1 LSWTSLIGLASVA
14 AACSS
19 KEEPGNPGSGGDACA
34 NGACAGH
41 VGTSTGGA
49 TGSGGVTGSG
59 GTTGSGGSAGTA
71 VVGSGGSVAGQ
82 SSGGSA
88 GKGSAGTSGTAG
100 TPVSAGGSG
109 GTAGT
114 VATAGAGGST
124 MTAGNGGASGMPGG
138 AGMSGAGGAAP
149 TITLPY
155 LVTSGPSAYWKVDGT
170 LTQAASATADITVN
184 DTSVAQTW
192 EGFGAAFNELGWK
205 YLSMLD
211 DTQRN
216 KALDL
221 LFSANGANFAWGRIP
236 MGATDYAVDR
246 YTCDETAG
254 DTAMAS
260 FSLMRDKTSLIPYVK
275 AAKAV
280 KSDLRFWSSPWTPPT
295 WLKDGP
301 FNDDYPFDGGKMKT
315 DATSLQAL
323 ADYFVKFVQGYGQ
336 EGITIEIV
344 SPQNEP
350 GYSGTYPTC
359 GWAPATYAN
368 FVGKYL
374 GPALSTAGLTT
385 KIMLGTFN
393 GGTGDTDIVSTV
405 MGDATAKGFIKV
417 LGYQWG
423 MDTSVAS
430 AKAYNLPIWQTEH
443 KCGNYPWMT
452 YDMNKA
458 PNDQAYAVESW
469 GLIRDWIKK
478 GVTAYSAWNVVLDTV
493 GNGIDSARVWPQDS
507 LLVVDTTSK
516 MLVVTP
522 AFHVFRHFSQ
532 FVTPGAKVVG
542 TTGGDAIAF
551 KNPDGSVVTVAYNS
565 GAEKMMTVAALGKK
579 LQFTAPANGWAT
591 VVTN

>member
-1 LSWTSLIGLASVA
+1 LTWSSWVAVASLA

-19 KEEPGNPGSGGDACA
+19 KDGPGGTGSGGNDCA
-34 NGACAGH
+34 NGACGGHGGTGAG
-41 VGTSTGGA
+41 TGGS
-49 TGSGGVTGSG
+49 TTSGGAP
-59 GTTGSGGSAGTA
+59 GSGGSAGTTPIA
-71 VVGSGGSVAGQ
+71 GSGGSVGGGA
-82 SSGGSA
+82 SGGSA
-88 GKGSAGTSGTAG
+88 GMAAGGTSGN
-100 TPVSAGGSG
+100 GGSPPSTG
-109 GTAGT
+109 GAS
-114 VATAGAGGST
+114 AAGAGGAAT
-124 MTAGNGGASGMPGG
+124 GGGAGMAVTAGNGGTAGG
-138 AGMSGAGGAAP
+138 IGAAGMSGAGGAPP

-155 LVTSGPSAYWKVDGT
+155 LVTSGPSAYWKTDGA
-170 LTQAASATADITVN
+170 LADAASATADVTVN

-211 DTQRN
+211 DAQ
-216 KALDL
+216 KSQALNL

-236 MGATDYAVDR
+236 MGATDYAIDR

-254 DTAMAS
+254 DTAMAN
-260 FSLMRDKTSLIPYVK
+260 FSIMRDQMNLIPYVK
-275 AAKAV
+275 AAKAI
-280 KSDLRFWSSPWTPPT
+280 KSDLHFWSSPWTPPT
-295 WLKDGP
+295 WMKDGP
-301 FNDDYPFDGGKMKT
+301 FNDTFPFDGGKMKT
-315 DATSLQAL
+315 DATSLKAL
-323 ADYFVKFVQGYGQ
+323 ADYFVKFVQAYGQ
-336 EGITIEIV
+336 EGINIEVV

-359 GWAPATYAN
+359 GWAPATYAD

-374 GPALSTAGLTT
+374 GPALGTAGLST

-405 MGDATAKGFIKV
+405 MGDATAKSFIKV
-417 LGYQWG
+417 IGYQWG

-452 YDMNKA
+452 YNKDKA

-478 GVTAYSAWNVVLDTV
+478 GVTAYSAWNVVLDTIGV
-493 GNGIDSARVWPQDS
+493 GIDSSRVWPQDA
-507 LLVVDTTSK
+507 LLAVDTTAK
-516 MLVVTP
+516 TLVVTP
-522 AFHVFRHFSQ
+522 AFYVFRHFSQ
-532 FVTPGAKVVG
+532 FVQPGAKVVG

-551 KNPDGSVVTVAYNS
+551 KNPDGSVVAVAYNS
-565 GAEKMMTVAALGKK
+565 GAEKMMTIAALGKK
-579 LQFTAPANGWAT
+579 LQFTAPATGWVT